1 VSSAFVLIDKPTG
14 ITSFRALGAVKKQFG
29 TKRVG
34 HAGTLDMAA
43 SGLVV
48 AALGKCTRLL
58 PYVEAQ
64 EKIYSFDLH
73 LGISTDTLEL
83 TGNILRKDDKAVRT
97 VAEVD
102 AVLRNFTGEIEQV
115 PPVFS
120 AIKINGKRASD
131 LAMKGLD
138 VDLSSRK
145 VFIRELLLREATQPK
160 IFRIL
165 CKCSKGTYIRSLARD
180 IAEKLGTCGV
190 AGCIRRLAIGGI
202 SVELASDRLILP
214 QELLKWEIADVK
226 EEEARKILCGMPVVV
241 ACGQRLTAGG
251 NPVFVSCNGQIIAA
265 AEVQNGYLLPKFQ
278 LSDVFFSKLESIC

>member
-1 VSSAFVLIDKPTG
+1 MNSAFILIDKPAG
-14 ITSFRALGAVKKQFG
+14 ITSFKALGAVKKQFG
-29 TKRVG
+29 TRRVG

-58 PYVEAQ
+58 PYIEAQ
-64 EKIYSFDLH
+64 EKVYSFNLH
-73 LGISTDTLEL
+73 LGISTDTLEP
-83 TGNILRKDDKAVRT
+83 TGNILKKDDNAARAAK
-97 VAEVD
+97 EVD
-102 AVLRNFTGEIEQV
+102 AVLRTFTGEIEQV
-115 PPVFS
+115 PPTFS

-131 LAMKGLD
+131 LALKGRE

-145 VFIRELLLREATQPK
+145 IFIHELLLREITQPK
-160 IFRIL
+160 TFHIL

-202 SVELASDRLILP
+202 SVERASDRLILP
-214 QELLKWEIADVK
+214 QELLRWEIAEIK
-226 EEEARKILCGMPVVV
+226 EEEARKILCGMPVVA
-241 ACGQRLTAGG
+241 ACGQKPAVSG

-265 AEVQNGYLLPKFQ
+265 AEVQNGYLVPKFQ
-278 LSDVFFSKLESIC
+278 LSDGFFF

>member
-1 VSSAFVLIDKPTG
+1 VSSAFILIDKPAG
-14 ITSFRALGAVKKQFG
+14 ITSFRALGAVKRQFG
-29 TKRVG
+29 TRRVG

-58 PYVEAQ
+58 PYIEAQ
-64 EKIYSFDLH
+64 EKVYSFNLH
-73 LGISTDTLEL
+73 LGISTDTLEP
-83 TGNILRKDDKAVRT
+83 TGNILKKDDNAIRT
-97 VAEVD
+97 AKEVD
-102 AVLRNFTGEIEQV
+102 AVLRTFTGETEQI
-115 PPVFS
+115 PPTFS

-131 LAMKGLD
+131 LALKGRD

-145 VFIRELLLREATQPK
+145 IFIHELLLNETIQLK
-160 IFRIL
+160 TFRIL

-190 AGCIRRLAIGGI
+190 ASCIRRLAIGDI

-214 QELLKWEIADVK
+214 QELLKWDIAEIK

-241 ACGQRLTAGG
+241 ACDQRLAVSG
-251 NPVFVSCNGQIIAA
+251 NPVFVSCNGKIIAA
-265 AEVQNGYLLPKFQ
+265 AEIQNGYLVPKFQ
-278 LSDVFFSKLESIC
+278 LSDDFFLN

>member
-1 VSSAFVLIDKPTG
+1 VSSAFILIDKPAG
-14 ITSFRALGAVKKQFG
+14 ITSFRALGAVKRQFG
-29 TKRVG
+29 TRRVG

-58 PYVEAQ
+58 PYIEAQ
-64 EKIYSFDLH
+64 EKVYSFNLH
-73 LGISTDTLEL
+73 LGISTDTLEP
-83 TGNILRKDDKAVRT
+83 TGNILKKDDNSVRT
-97 VAEVD
+97 AKEVD
-102 AVLRNFTGEIEQV
+102 AVLRTFTGEIEQV
-115 PPVFS
+115 PPTFS

-131 LAMKGLD
+131 LALKGRD

-145 VFIRELLLREATQPK
+145 IFIHELLLNETAQPK
-160 IFRIL
+160 TFRIL

-202 SVELASDRLILP
+202 SVERASDRLILP
-214 QELLKWEIADVK
+214 QELLNWEIADIK
-226 EEEARKILCGMPVVV
+226 EEEARRILCGMPVVE
-241 ACGQRLTAGG
+241 ACGQRLAVSG

-265 AEVQNGYLLPKFQ
+265 AEVQNGYLVPKFQ
-278 LSDVFFSKLESIC
+278 LSG